1 MNTPGDTTSSDT
13 AALEAAV
20 SLETIELELALQSQ
34 DTVQAGFEGALRQA
48 LDKAGGTLLF
58 HMRVDDENGTHW
70 TAAVSVGSG
79 EDRQLL
85 IVTIPSDGPARIEPT
100 EESTEPL
107 ARIAPAFA
115 DVMEKL
121 QHAA

>member
-1 MNTPGDTTSSDT
+1 MNASPYVGSD
-13 AALEAAV
+13 AV
-20 SLETIELELALQSQ
+20 ASLETIELELALQSQ

-48 LDKAGGTLLF
+48 LEKAGGTLLF
-58 HMRVDDENGTHW
+58 HMRVDDESGTHW
-70 TAAVSVGSG
+70 TAAVSVGDG
-79 EDRQLL
+79 DDRQIL

-100 EESTEPL
+100 ESSPEPI

-115 DVMEKL
+115 EVMDRL

>member
-1 MNTPGDTTSSDT
+1 MNAPTDVSKENT
-13 AALEAAV
+13 AV
-20 SLETIELELALQSQ
+20 SLETIELELALQAQ

-48 LDKAGGTLLF
+48 LDQAGGTLLF
-58 HMRVDDENGTHW
+58 QMRVDDESGTRW

-85 IVTIPSDGPARIEPT
+85 IVTIPSDGPARIEPM
-100 EESTEPL
+100 EESSEPI

-115 DVMEKL
+115 DVMERL
-121 QHAA
+121 QAA